1 MEYIKRYVDEE
12 LTDILECMGAVLIV
26 GPKWC
31 GKTTTATQ
39 FAKTIIELQHPTLGK
54 SYIELAD
61 VDPLLLLDGE
71 KPLLIDEWKM
81 APELWDAVRYSVD
94 KTEGYGLYI
103 LTGSTIVDNSKINHK
118 GVGRIHR
125 LMMRPMSLYESGD
138 SNGKISLVDLFN
150 DKDVKINGITSDLSL
165 HDLTFLASRGGWP
178 ETLNIEDKQKQLII
192 ASSYFDNIC
201 RDDTYNIDGVKR
213 DSKLFEAILRSYSRN
228 ISALVSNTKIMA
240 DIEEN
245 YGKISEPTFYSYIT
259 VLKNLFVIDNVSAW
273 APNIR
278 SKQKIRKTEK
288 KEAWAPNIRSKQK
301 IRKTEKKE
309 FIDPSIAVAGLNVT
323 PEMLIYD
330 LETFGFIFETLC
342 IRDLKVYSSPLGGKV
357 LYYNDGTLEVD
368 CVLQIADGR
377 YGLIEFKLGDKRI
390 DEGAQT
396 LLKMDKLIKQK
407 IAEGNT
413 HIPEPSFLAVI
424 TGDPIAKVRKD
435 GVMVIPIGA
444 LR

>member
-12 LTDILECMGAVLIV
+12 LNDILECMGAVLIV

-39 FAKTIIELQHPTLGK
+39 FAKTVIELQHPTLGK

-61 VDPLLLLDGE
+61 VDPLLVLDGE
-71 KPLLIDEWKM
+71 KPLLIDEWQM

-94 KTEGYGLYI
+94 KTDGYGLYI

-138 SNGKISLVDLFN
+138 SNGKISLIDLFN
-150 DKDVKINGITSDLSL
+150 DSDVKINGVTSDLSL
-165 HDLTFLASRGGWP
+165 SDLTFLASRGGWP
-178 ETLNIEDKQKQLII
+178 ETLNIKDKRKQLIV

-228 ISALVSNTKIMA
+228 ISTLVANTKIMS

-245 YGKISEPTFYSYIT
+245 YGKISEPTFYSYIS
-259 VLKNLFVIDNVSAW
+259 VLKNLFVIDNVPAW

-278 SKQKIRKTEK
+278 SKQKIRK
-288 KEAWAPNIRSKQK
+288 S
-301 IRKTEKKE
+301 EKKE
-309 FIDPSIAVAGLNVT
+309 FIDPSIAVAGLNAT
-323 PEMLIYD
+323 PEMLVYD

-342 IRDLKVYSSPLGGKV
+342 IRDLKVYSAPLGGKV

-390 DEGAQT
+390 DDGAKS

-407 IAEGNT
+407 IAEGDT

-424 TGDPIAKVRKD
+424 TGNPIAKVRKD

>member
-12 LTDILECMGAVLIV
+12 LNDILECMGAVLIV

-39 FAKTIIELQHPTLGK
+39 FAKTVIELQHPTLGK

-61 VDPLLLLDGE
+61 VDPLLLLDGK
-71 KPLLIDEWKM
+71 KPLLIDEWQM

-138 SNGKISLVDLFN
+138 SNGKISLIDLFN
-150 DKDVKINGITSDLSL
+150 DSDVKINGVTSDLSL
-165 HDLTFLASRGGWP
+165 SDLTFLASRGGWP
-178 ETLNIEDKQKQLII
+178 ETLNIKDKRKQLIV

-228 ISALVSNTKIMA
+228 ISTLVANTKIMS

-245 YGKISEPTFYSYIT
+245 YGKISEPTFYSYIS
-259 VLKNLFVIDNVSAW
+259 VLKNLFVIDNVPAW

-278 SKQKIRKTEK
+278 SKQKIRK
-288 KEAWAPNIRSKQK
+288 S
-301 IRKTEKKE
+301 EKKE
-309 FIDPSIAVAGLNVT
+309 FIDPSIAVAGLNAT
-323 PEMLIYD
+323 PEMLVYD

-342 IRDLKVYSSPLGGKV
+342 IRDLKVYSAPLGGKV

-390 DEGAQT
+390 DDGAKS

-407 IAEGNT
+407 IAEGDT

-424 TGDPIAKVRKD
+424 TGDSIAKVRKD

>member
-1 MEYIKRYVDEE
+1 MEYIKRYVDDE
-12 LTDILECMGAVLIV
+12 LKNILECMGAVLII

-61 VDPLLLLDGE
+61 VDPLLLLEGE
-71 KPLLIDEWKM
+71 KPLLIDEWQM

-94 KTEGYGLYI
+94 KTDGYGLYI

-138 SNGKISLVDLFN
+138 SNGKISLIDLFN

-165 HDLTFLASRGGWP
+165 RDLTFLASRGGWP
-178 ETLNIEDKQKQLII
+178 ETLNIEDKQKQLTV

-201 RDDTYNIDGVKR
+201 RDDTYSIDGVKR
-213 DSKLFEAILRSYSRN
+213 DSKLFEAILRSYSHN
-228 ISALVSNTKIMA
+228 ISTLVNNTKIMA

-245 YGKISEPTFYSYIT
+245 YGRISEPTFYSYIA
-259 VLKNLFVIDNVSAW
+259 VLKNLFVIDNVL
-273 APNIR
+273 
-278 SKQKIRKTEK
+278 
-288 KEAWAPNIRSKQK
+288 AWAPNIRSKQK

-309 FIDPSIAVAGLNVT
+309 FVDPSIAVAGLNVT
-323 PEMLIYD
+323 PEMLMYD

>member
-12 LTDILECMGAVLIV
+12 LKEILECMGAVLIV

-61 VDPLLLLDGE
+61 VDPLLLLEGE
-71 KPLLIDEWKM
+71 KPLLVDEWQM
-81 APELWDAVRYSVD
+81 APQLWDAVRYSVD
-94 KTEGYGLYI
+94 KTDGYGLYI

-125 LMMRPMSLYESGD
+125 MMMRPMSLYESGD
-138 SNGKISLVDLFN
+138 SNGKISLVDLFD

-165 HDLTFLASRGGWP
+165 SDLTFLASRGGWP
-178 ETLNIEDKQKQLII
+178 ETLNIEDKQKQLIV

-201 RDDTYNIDGVKR
+201 RDDTYNLDGVKR
-213 DSKLFEAILRSYSRN
+213 DSRLFEAILRSYSRN
-228 ISALVSNTKIMA
+228 ISTLVNNTKIMA

-245 YGKISEPTFYSYIT
+245 YGSISEPTFYSYIS
-259 VLKNLFVIDNVSAW
+259 VLKNLFVIDNVPAW
-273 APNIR
+273 
-278 SKQKIRKTEK
+278 S
-288 KEAWAPNIRSKQK
+288 PNIRSKQK

-323 PEMLIYD
+323 PEMLAYD

-342 IRDLKVYSSPLGGKV
+342 IRDLKVYSAPLGGKV

-390 DEGAQT
+390 DAGAQS
-396 LLKMDKLIKQK
+396 LLKMDELIKQR
-407 IAEGNT
+407 IAEGKT

-424 TGDPIAKVRKD
+424 TGDSIAKVRKD

>member
-1 MEYIKRYVDEE
+1 MEYIKRYVDDE
-12 LTDILECMGAVLIV
+12 LNDILECMGAVLIV

-71 KPLLIDEWKM
+71 KPLLIDEWQM

-94 KTEGYGLYI
+94 KTDGYGLYI

-138 SNGKISLVDLFN
+138 SNGNIPLSGLFN
-150 DKDVKINGITSDLSL
+150 EKDVKINGITSDLSL
-165 HDLTFLASRGGWP
+165 RDLTFLASRGGWP
-178 ETLNIEDKQKQLII
+178 ETLNIEDKQKQLIV

-228 ISALVSNTKIMA
+228 ISTLVSNTKIIA

-259 VLKNLFVIDNVSAW
+259 VLKNLFVIDNV
-273 APNIR
+273 P
-278 SKQKIRKTEK
+278 
-288 KEAWAPNIRSKQK
+288 AWAPNIRSKQK

-323 PEMLIYD
+323 PEMLVYD

-342 IRDLKVYSSPLGGKV
+342 IRDLKVYSAPLGGKV

-377 YGLIEFKLGDKRI
+377 YGLIEFKLGEKRI

-407 IAEGNT
+407 ITEGDT

-424 TGDPIAKVRKD
+424 TGGQIAKIRKD

>member
-12 LTDILECMGAVLIV
+12 LKDILECMGAVLIV

-39 FAKTIIELQHPTLGK
+39 FAKTIIELQHPKLGK

-71 KPLLIDEWKM
+71 KPLLIDEWQM
-81 APELWDAVRYSVD
+81 APQLWDAVRYSVD
-94 KTEGYGLYI
+94 KTDGYGLYI

-138 SNGKISLVDLFN
+138 SNGKISLIDLFN
-150 DKDVKINGITSDLSL
+150 DEDVKINGITSDLSL
-165 HDLTFLASRGGWP
+165 KDLTFLASRGGWP
-178 ETLNIEDKQKQLII
+178 ETLNIKDKQKQLIVS
-192 ASSYFDNIC
+192 SSYFDNIC

-228 ISALVSNTKIMA
+228 ISTLVNNTKIMA

-245 YGKISEPTFYSYIT
+245 YGKISEPTFYSYIS
-259 VLKNLFVIDNVSAW
+259 VLKNLFVIDNVPAW

-278 SKQKIRKTEK
+278 SKQKIRK
-288 KEAWAPNIRSKQK
+288 S
-301 IRKTEKKE
+301 EKKE
-309 FIDPSIAVAGLNVT
+309 FIDPSIAVVGLSVT

-342 IRDLKVYSSPLGGKV
+342 IRDLKVYSAPLGGKV

-390 DEGAQT
+390 DDGAQS

-407 IAEGNT
+407 IAEGDT

-424 TGDPIAKVRKD
+424 TGDSIAKVRKD

>member
-12 LTDILECMGAVLIV
+12 LKDLLECMGAVLIV

-39 FAKTIIELQHPTLGK
+39 FAKTIIELQHPKLGK

-71 KPLLIDEWKM
+71 KPLLIDEWQM
-81 APELWDAVRYSVD
+81 APQLWDAVRYSVD

-138 SNGKISLVDLFN
+138 SNGKISLIDLFN

-165 HDLTFLASRGGWP
+165 TDLTFLASRGGWP
-178 ETLNIEDKQKQLII
+178 ETLNIKDKQKQLIV

-201 RDDTYNIDGVKR
+201 RDDIYNIDGVKR

-228 ISALVSNTKIMA
+228 ISTLVNNTKIMA

-245 YGKISEPTFYSYIT
+245 YGKISEPTFYSYIS
-259 VLKNLFVIDNVSAW
+259 VLKNLFIVDNVPAW

-278 SKQKIRKTEK
+278 SKQKIRKSEK
-288 KEAWAPNIRSKQK
+288 RN
-301 IRKTEKKE
+301 
-309 FIDPSIAVAGLNVT
+309 L
-323 PEMLIYD
+323 
-330 LETFGFIFETLC
+330 
-342 IRDLKVYSSPLGGKV
+342 
-357 LYYNDGTLEVD
+357 
-368 CVLQIADGR
+368 
-377 YGLIEFKLGDKRI
+377 
-390 DEGAQT
+390 
-396 LLKMDKLIKQK
+396 
-407 IAEGNT
+407 
-413 HIPEPSFLAVI
+413 
-424 TGDPIAKVRKD
+424 
-435 GVMVIPIGA
+435 
-444 LR
+444 

>member
-1 MEYIKRYVDEE
+1 MEYIKRYVDDE
-12 LTDILECMGAVLIV
+12 LKDILECMGAVLIV

-39 FAKTIIELQHPTLGK
+39 FVKTIIELQHPTLGK

-71 KPLLIDEWKM
+71 KPLLIDEWQM

-94 KTEGYGLYI
+94 KTDGYGLYI

-138 SNGKISLVDLFN
+138 SNGKISLVDLFD

-165 HDLTFLASRGGWP
+165 SDLTFLASRGGWP
-178 ETLNIEDKQKQLII
+178 ETLNIKDKQKQLIV

-228 ISALVSNTKIMA
+228 ISTFVNNTKIMA

-245 YGKISEPTFYSYIT
+245 FGKISEPTFYSYIT
-259 VLKNLFVIDNVSAW
+259 VLKNLFVIDNVPAW

-278 SKQKIRKTEK
+278 SKQKM
-288 KEAWAPNIRSKQK
+288 
-301 IRKTEKKE
+301 RKTEKKE
-309 FIDPSIAVAGLNVT
+309 FVDPSIAVAGLNVT
-323 PEMLIYD
+323 PEMLVYD

-390 DEGAQT
+390 DEGAQS

-407 IAEGNT
+407 IAEGVT

-424 TGDPIAKVRKD
+424 TGGQIAKVRKD

>member
-1 MEYIKRYVDEE
+1 MEYIKRYGDKE
-12 LTDILECMGAVLIV
+12 LKDILECMGAVLIV

-71 KPLLIDEWKM
+71 KPLLIDEWQM

-94 KTEGYGLYI
+94 KTDGYGLYI

-138 SNGKISLVDLFN
+138 SNGKISLVDLFD

-165 HDLTFLASRGGWP
+165 SDLTFLASRGGWP
-178 ETLNIEDKQKQLII
+178 ETLNIKDKQKQLIV

-228 ISALVSNTKIMA
+228 ISTLVSNTKIMA
-240 DIEEN
+240 DIGEN
-245 YGKISEPTFYSYIT
+245 YGKISEPTFYSYIS
-259 VLKNLFVIDNVSAW
+259 VLKNLFVIDNVPAW

-278 SKQKIRKTEK
+278 SR
-288 KEAWAPNIRSKQK
+288 QK

-309 FIDPSIAVAGLNVT
+309 FVDPSIAVAGLNVT
-323 PEMLIYD
+323 PEMLVYD

-390 DEGAQT
+390 DEGAQS

-407 IAEGNT
+407 IATGDT

-424 TGDPIAKVRKD
+424 TGGQIAKVRKD

>member
-12 LTDILECMGAVLIV
+12 LNDILECMGAVLIV

-39 FAKTIIELQHPTLGK
+39 FAKTVIELQHPTLGK

-61 VDPLLLLDGE
+61 VDPLLVLDGE
-71 KPLLIDEWKM
+71 KPLLIDEWQM

-94 KTEGYGLYI
+94 KTDGYGLYI

-138 SNGKISLVDLFN
+138 SNGNIPLSGLFN
-150 DKDVKINGITSDLSL
+150 EKDVKINGITSDLSL
-165 HDLTFLASRGGWP
+165 RDLTFLASRGGWP
-178 ETLNIEDKQKQLII
+178 ETLNIEDKQKQLIV

-228 ISALVSNTKIMA
+228 ISTLVSNTKIIA

-259 VLKNLFVIDNVSAW
+259 VLKNLFVIDNV
-273 APNIR
+273 P
-278 SKQKIRKTEK
+278 
-288 KEAWAPNIRSKQK
+288 AWAPNIRSKQK

-323 PEMLIYD
+323 PEMLVYD

-342 IRDLKVYSSPLGGKV
+342 IRDLKVYSAPLGGKV

-377 YGLIEFKLGDKRI
+377 YGLIEFKLGEKRI

-407 IAEGNT
+407 IAEGDT

-424 TGDPIAKVRKD
+424 TGGQIAKIRKD

>member
-12 LTDILECMGAVLIV
+12 LKDILECMGAVLIV

-71 KPLLIDEWKM
+71 KPLLIDEWQM

-94 KTEGYGLYI
+94 KTDDYGLYI

-138 SNGKISLVDLFN
+138 SNGKISLIDLFN
-150 DKDVKINGITSDLSL
+150 DKDVKINGITSDLYLS
-165 HDLTFLASRGGWP
+165 DLTFLASRGGWP
-178 ETLNIEDKQKQLII
+178 ETLNIEDKQKQLIV

-201 RDDTYNIDGVKR
+201 RDDTYNIDSVKR
-213 DSKLFEAILRSYSRN
+213 DSKIFESILRSYSRN
-228 ISALVSNTKIMA
+228 ISTLVNNTRIMV

-245 YGKISEPTFYSYIT
+245 YGKISEPTFYSYIS
-259 VLKNLFVIDNVSAW
+259 VLKNLFVIENVPAW
-273 APNIR
+273 SPNIR
-278 SKQKIRKTEK
+278 SKQKIRK
-288 KEAWAPNIRSKQK
+288 S
-301 IRKTEKKE
+301 EKKE

-323 PEMLIYD
+323 PEMLVYD

-342 IRDLKVYSSPLGGKV
+342 IRDLNVYSAPLGGKV

-368 CVLQIADGR
+368 RVLKIADGR

-390 DEGAQT
+390 NEGAQT

-407 IAEGNT
+407 IANGDT

-424 TGDPIAKVRKD
+424 TGDNIAKVRKD
-435 GVMVIPIGA
+435 GVMVIPIGT

>member
-288 KEAWAPNIRSKQK
+288 KE
-301 IRKTEKKE
+301 

-407 IAEGNT
+407 IAKGDT

>member
-12 LTDILECMGAVLIV
+12 LKDILECMGAVLII

-61 VDPLLLLDGE
+61 VDPLLLLEGE
-71 KPLLIDEWKM
+71 KPLLIDEWQM

-94 KTEGYGLYI
+94 KTDGYGLYI

-125 LMMRPMSLYESGD
+125 VMMRPMSLYESGD
-138 SNGKISLVDLFN
+138 SNGKISLIDLFKDN
-150 DKDVKINGITSDLSL
+150 DVKINGITSDISLS
-165 HDLTFLASRGGWP
+165 DLTFLASRGGWP
-178 ETLNIEDKQKQLII
+178 ETLNIEDKQKQLIV

-228 ISALVSNTKIMA
+228 ISTLVANTKIMA

-245 YGKISEPTFYSYIT
+245 YGRISEPTFYSYIS
-259 VLKNLFVIDNVSAW
+259 VLKNLFVIDNIPSW

-278 SKQKIRKTEK
+278 SKQKIRK
-288 KEAWAPNIRSKQK
+288 S
-301 IRKTEKKE
+301 EKKE

-323 PEMLIYD
+323 PEMLMYD

-342 IRDLKVYSSPLGGKV
+342 IRDLKVYSAPLGGRV
-357 LYYNDGTLEVD
+357 FYYNDGTLEVD
-368 CVLQIADGR
+368 CVLQIADGH

-390 DEGAQT
+390 EEGAQT
-396 LLKMDKLIKQK
+396 LLKMDKLIKEK
-407 IAEGNT
+407 IAKGDT
-413 HIPEPSFLAVI
+413 YIPEPSFLAII
-424 TGDPIAKVRKD
+424 TGDQIAKVRKD

>member
-138 SNGKISLVDLFN
+138 SNGNISLVDLFN
-150 DKDVKINGITSDLSL
+150 NNDVKINGITSDLSL
-165 HDLTFLASRGGWP
+165 RDLTFLASRGGWP
-178 ETLNIEDKQKQLII
+178 ETVNIEDKQKQLIV

-259 VLKNLFVIDNVSAW
+259 VLKNLFVIDNVS
-273 APNIR
+273 
-278 SKQKIRKTEK
+278 
-288 KEAWAPNIRSKQK
+288 AWAPNIRSKQK

>member
-1 MEYIKRYVDEE
+1 VEYIKRYVDEE
-12 LTDILECMGAVLIV
+12 LNDILKCMGAVLIV

-39 FAKTIIELQHPTLGK
+39 FAKTVIELQHPTLGK
-54 SYIELAD
+54 SYIELAE

-71 KPLLIDEWKM
+71 KPLLIDEWQM

-94 KTEGYGLYI
+94 KTDGYGLYI

-138 SNGKISLVDLFN
+138 SNGKISLIDLFN
-150 DKDVKINGITSDLSL
+150 DSDVKINGVTSDLSL
-165 HDLTFLASRGGWP
+165 SDLTFLASRGGWP
-178 ETLNIEDKQKQLII
+178 ETLNIKDKRKQLIV

-228 ISALVSNTKIMA
+228 ISTLVANTKIMS

-245 YGKISEPTFYSYIT
+245 YGKISEPTFYSYIS
-259 VLKNLFVIDNVSAW
+259 VLKILFVIDNVPAW

-278 SKQKIRKTEK
+278 SKQKIRK
-288 KEAWAPNIRSKQK
+288 S
-301 IRKTEKKE
+301 EKKE
-309 FIDPSIAVAGLNVT
+309 FIDPSIAVAGLNAT
-323 PEMLIYD
+323 PEMLVYD

-342 IRDLKVYSSPLGGKV
+342 IRDLKVYSAPLGGKV

-390 DEGAQT
+390 DDGAKS

-407 IAEGNT
+407 IAEGDT

-424 TGDPIAKVRKD
+424 TGDSIAKVRKD

>member
-12 LTDILECMGAVLIV
+12 LNDILECMGAVLIV

-39 FAKTIIELQHPTLGK
+39 FAKTVIELQHPTLGK

-61 VDPLLLLDGE
+61 VDPLLVLDGE
-71 KPLLIDEWKM
+71 KPLLIDEWQM

-94 KTEGYGLYI
+94 KTDGYGLYI

-138 SNGKISLVDLFN
+138 SNGKISLIDLFN
-150 DKDVKINGITSDLSL
+150 DSDVKINGVTSDLSL
-165 HDLTFLASRGGWP
+165 SDLTFLASRGGWP
-178 ETLNIEDKQKQLII
+178 ETLNIKDKRKQLIV

-228 ISALVSNTKIMA
+228 ISTLVANTKIMS

-245 YGKISEPTFYSYIT
+245 YGKISEPTFYSYIS
-259 VLKNLFVIDNVSAW
+259 VLKNLFVIDNVPAW

-278 SKQKIRKTEK
+278 SKQKIRK
-288 KEAWAPNIRSKQK
+288 S
-301 IRKTEKKE
+301 EKKE
-309 FIDPSIAVAGLNVT
+309 FIDPPIAVAGLNAT
-323 PEMLIYD
+323 PEMLVYD

-342 IRDLKVYSSPLGGKV
+342 IRDLKVYSAPLGGKV

-390 DEGAQT
+390 DDGAKS

-407 IAEGNT
+407 IAEGDT

-424 TGDPIAKVRKD
+424 TGDSIAKVRKD

>member
-71 KPLLIDEWKM
+71 KPLLIDEWQM

-228 ISALVSNTKIMA
+228 ISTLVSNTKIIA

-259 VLKNLFVIDNVSAW
+259 VLKNLFVIDNV
-273 APNIR
+273 P
-278 SKQKIRKTEK
+278 
-288 KEAWAPNIRSKQK
+288 AWAPNIRSKQK

-323 PEMLIYD
+323 PEMLVYD

-342 IRDLKVYSSPLGGKV
+342 IRDLKVYSAPLGGKV

-377 YGLIEFKLGDKRI
+377 YGLIEFKLGEKRI

>member
-71 KPLLIDEWKM
+71 KPLLIDEWQM

-94 KTEGYGLYI
+94 KTDGYGLYI

-165 HDLTFLASRGGWP
+165 RDLTFLASRGGWP
-178 ETLNIEDKQKQLII
+178 ETLNIEDKQKQLIV

-228 ISALVSNTKIMA
+228 ISTLVSNTKIIA

-259 VLKNLFVIDNVSAW
+259 VLKNLFVIDNVS
-273 APNIR
+273 
-278 SKQKIRKTEK
+278 
-288 KEAWAPNIRSKQK
+288 AWAPNIRSKQK

-368 CVLQIADGR
+368 CVLQIDDGR

-413 HIPEPSFLAVI
+413 HIPEPNFLAVI

>member
-1 MEYIKRYVDEE
+1 MEYIKRYVDDK
-12 LTDILECMGAVLIV
+12 LNDILECMGAVLIV

-39 FAKTIIELQHPTLGK
+39 FAKTVIELQHPTLGK

-71 KPLLIDEWKM
+71 KPLLIDEWQM

-94 KTEGYGLYI
+94 KTDGYGLYI

-138 SNGKISLVDLFN
+138 SNGKISLIDLFN
-150 DKDVKINGITSDLSL
+150 DNDVKINGITSDLSL
-165 HDLTFLASRGGWP
+165 SDLTFLASRGGWP
-178 ETLNIEDKQKQLII
+178 ETLNIKDKRKQLIV

-201 RDDTYNIDGVKR
+201 RDDTYNMDGVKR
-213 DSKLFEAILRSYSRN
+213 DSKLFEAIIRSYSRN
-228 ISALVSNTKIMA
+228 ISTLVNNTKIMA

-245 YGKISEPTFYSYIT
+245 YGKISEPTFYSYLS
-259 VLKNLFVIDNVSAW
+259 VLKNLFVIDNVPAW

-278 SKQKIRKTEK
+278 SKQKIRK
-288 KEAWAPNIRSKQK
+288 S
-301 IRKTEKKE
+301 EKKE

-323 PEMLIYD
+323 PEMLVYD

-342 IRDLKVYSSPLGGKV
+342 IRDLKVYSAPLGGKV

-390 DEGAQT
+390 DNGAKS
-396 LLKMDKLIKQK
+396 LLKMDTLIKQK
-407 IAEGNT
+407 IAEGDT

-424 TGDPIAKVRKD
+424 TGDSIAKVRKD

>member
-1 MEYIKRYVDEE
+1 MKYITRYVDKE
-12 LTDILECMGAVLIV
+12 LKDILECMGAVLIV

-39 FAKTIIELQHPTLGK
+39 FANTIIELQHPKLGK

-61 VDPLLLLDGE
+61 VDPLVLLDGK
-71 KPLLIDEWKM
+71 KPLLIDEWQM
-81 APELWDAVRYSVD
+81 APKLWDAVRYSVD
-94 KTEGYGLYI
+94 KTDGYGLYI

-125 LMMRPMSLYESGD
+125 LLMRPMSLYESGD

-150 DKDVKINGITSDLSL
+150 DNDVIINGITSDLSL
-165 HDLTFLASRGGWP
+165 SDLIFLASRGGWP
-178 ETLNIEDKQKQLII
+178 ETLNIKDKEKQLIV

-213 DSKLFEAILRSYSRN
+213 DSKIFEAILRSYSRN
-228 ISALVSNTKIMA
+228 ISTLVNNTKIIA

-245 YGKISEPTFYSYIT
+245 YGKISESTFYSYIS
-259 VLKNLFVIDNVSAW
+259 VLKNLFVIDNV
-273 APNIR
+273 P
-278 SKQKIRKTEK
+278 
-288 KEAWAPNIRSKQK
+288 AWAPNIRSKQK

-323 PEMLIYD
+323 PEMLMFD
-330 LETFGFIFETLC
+330 LKTFGFIFETLC
-342 IRDLKVYSSPLGGKV
+342 IRDLKVYSAPLGGKV

-377 YGLIEFKLGDKRI
+377 YGLIEFKLGEKRI
-390 DEGAQT
+390 DEGAQS
-396 LLKMDKLIKQK
+396 LIKIDKLIKQK
-407 IAEGNT
+407 IADGDT

-424 TGDPIAKVRKD
+424 TGDEIAKIRKD
-435 GVMVIPIGA
+435 GVLVIPIGT

>member
-1 MEYIKRYVDEE
+1 MSIIYLKRYLDKIIQER
-12 LTDILECMGAVLIV
+12 LDMIGAIVIV

-39 FAKTIIELQHPTLGK
+39 FAKSVIELQHPTLGK

-61 VDPLLLLDGE
+61 VDPLLLLEGE
-71 KPLLIDEWKM
+71 KPLLVDEWQM
-81 APELWDAVRYSVD
+81 APQLWDAVRYSVD
-94 KTEGYGLYI
+94 KTDGYGLYI

-125 LMMRPMSLYESGD
+125 MMMRPMSLYESGD
-138 SNGKISLVDLFN
+138 SNGKISLVDLFD

-165 HDLTFLASRGGWP
+165 SDLTFLASRGGWP
-178 ETLNIEDKQKQLII
+178 ETLNIEDKQKQLIV

-201 RDDTYNIDGVKR
+201 RDDTYNLDGVKR
-213 DSKLFEAILRSYSRN
+213 DSRLFEAILRSYSRN
-228 ISALVSNTKIMA
+228 ISTLVNNTKIMA

-245 YGKISEPTFYSYIT
+245 YGSISEPTFYSYIS
-259 VLKNLFVIDNVSAW
+259 VLKNLFVIDNVPAW
-273 APNIR
+273 
-278 SKQKIRKTEK
+278 S
-288 KEAWAPNIRSKQK
+288 PNIRSKQK

-323 PEMLIYD
+323 PEMLAYD

-342 IRDLKVYSSPLGGKV
+342 IRDLKVYSAPLGGKV

-390 DEGAQT
+390 DAGAQS
-396 LLKMDKLIKQK
+396 LLKMDELIKQR
-407 IAEGNT
+407 IAEGKT

-424 TGDPIAKVRKD
+424 TGDSIAKVRKD

>member
-71 KPLLIDEWKM
+71 KPLLIDEWQM

-288 KEAWAPNIRSKQK
+288 KE
-301 IRKTEKKE
+301 

-413 HIPEPSFLAVI
+413 HVPEPSFLAVI

>member
-71 KPLLIDEWKM
+71 KPLLIDEWQM

-138 SNGKISLVDLFN
+138 SNGKISLIDLFN
-150 DKDVKINGITSDLSL
+150 DSDVKINGVTSDLSL
-165 HDLTFLASRGGWP
+165 SDLTFLASRGGWP

-259 VLKNLFVIDNVSAW
+259 VLKNLFVIDNVS
-273 APNIR
+273 
-278 SKQKIRKTEK
+278 
-288 KEAWAPNIRSKQK
+288 AWAPNIRSKQK

>member
-1 MEYIKRYVDEE
+1 
-12 LTDILECMGAVLIV
+12 MGAVLIV

-31 GKTTTATQ
+31 GKTTTASQ
-39 FAKTIIELQHPTLGK
+39 FAKSIIELQHPTLGK
-54 SYIELAD
+54 SFIELAD
-61 VDPLLLLDGE
+61 VDPLLLLDRE
-71 KPLLIDEWKM
+71 KPLLIDEWQM

-94 KTEGYGLYI
+94 KTDGYGLYI

-138 SNGKISLVDLFN
+138 SNGKISLIDLFN

-165 HDLTFLASRGGWP
+165 RDLTFLASRGGWP
-178 ETLNIEDKQKQLII
+178 ETLNIQDKQKQLIV

-201 RDDTYNIDGVKR
+201 RDDTYTIDGVKR

-228 ISALVSNTKIMA
+228 ISTLVNNTKIMA

-245 YGKISEPTFYSYIT
+245 YGKISEPTFYSYIS
-259 VLKNLFVIDNVSAW
+259 VLKNLFVIDNV
-273 APNIR
+273 P
-278 SKQKIRKTEK
+278 
-288 KEAWAPNIRSKQK
+288 AWAPNIRSKQK

-323 PEMLIYD
+323 PEMLVYD

-342 IRDLKVYSSPLGGKV
+342 IRDLKVYSAPLGGKV
-357 LYYNDGTLEVD
+357 LYYNDGTLVVD
-368 CVLQIADGR
+368 CILQIADGR

-390 DEGAQT
+390 DDGAQS
-396 LLKMDKLIKQK
+396 LLMMDKLIKEK
-407 IAEGNT
+407 IANGDT

-424 TGDPIAKVRKD
+424 TGDSIAKVRKD
-435 GVMVIPIGA
+435 GVMVIPIGT

>member
-1 MEYIKRYVDEE
+1 MEYIKRYVDDE
-12 LTDILECMGAVLIV
+12 LNDILECMGAVLIV

-71 KPLLIDEWKM
+71 KPLLIDEWQM

-94 KTEGYGLYI
+94 KTDGYGLYI

-138 SNGKISLVDLFN
+138 SNGKISLIDLFN
-150 DKDVKINGITSDLSL
+150 DNDVKINGVTSDLSL
-165 HDLTFLASRGGWP
+165 SDLIFLASRGGWP
-178 ETLNIEDKQKQLII
+178 ETLNIKDKRKQLIV

-201 RDDTYNIDGVKR
+201 RDDTYNMDGVKR

-228 ISALVSNTKIMA
+228 ISTFVNNTKIMS

-245 YGKISEPTFYSYIT
+245 YGKISEPTFYSYIS
-259 VLKNLFVIDNVSAW
+259 VLKNLFVIDNV
-273 APNIR
+273 P
-278 SKQKIRKTEK
+278 
-288 KEAWAPNIRSKQK
+288 AWAPNIRSKQK

-323 PEMLIYD
+323 PEMLVCD

-342 IRDLKVYSSPLGGKV
+342 IRDLKVYSAPLGGKV

-390 DEGAQT
+390 DDGAKS

-407 IAEGNT
+407 IAEGDT
-413 HIPEPSFLAVI
+413 HIPEPNFLAVI
-424 TGDPIAKVRKD
+424 TGDSIAKVRKD

>member
-1 MEYIKRYVDEE
+1 MNYIKRYVDEE
-12 LTDILECMGAVLIV
+12 LKDILECMGAVLIV

-39 FAKTIIELQHPTLGK
+39 FAQTIIELQHPTLGK

-61 VDPLLLLDGE
+61 VDPLLLLEGE
-71 KPLLIDEWKM
+71 KPLLIDEWQM
-81 APELWDAVRYSVD
+81 APQLWDAVRYSVD
-94 KTEGYGLYI
+94 KTDAYGLYI
-103 LTGSTIVDNSKINHK
+103 LTGSTIVDNSKIKHK

-125 LMMRPMSLYESGD
+125 LMMRPMSLYESGE
-138 SNGKISLVDLFN
+138 SNGKISLIDLFN
-150 DKDVKINGITSDLSL
+150 DKNVNINGIQSDLSL
-165 HDLTFLASRGGWP
+165 RDLTFLASRGGWP
-178 ETLNIEDKQKQLII
+178 ETLNIEDKQKQLIV

-213 DSKLFEAILRSYSRN
+213 DSRIFEAILRSYSRN
-228 ISALVSNTKIMA
+228 ISTLVNNTKIMA

-245 YGKISEPTFYSYIT
+245 YGRISEPTFYSYIA
-259 VLKNLFVIDNVSAW
+259 VLKNLFVIDNVPAW
-273 APNIR
+273 SPNIR
-278 SKQKIRKTEK
+278 SKQIIRK
-288 KEAWAPNIRSKQK
+288 S
-301 IRKTEKKE
+301 EKKE
-309 FIDPSIAVAGLNVT
+309 FIDPSIAVAGLGVS

-342 IRDLKVYSSPLGGKV
+342 IRDLKVYSAPLGGKV

-368 CVLQIADGR
+368 CVLQLADGR

-390 DEGAQT
+390 DEGAKT
-396 LLKMDKLIKQK
+396 LLKMDKLIKEK
-407 IAEGNT
+407 IAKGDT

-424 TGDPIAKVRKD
+424 TGGQIARVRKD
-435 GVMVIPIGA
+435 GVMVIPIGT

>member
-1 MEYIKRYVDEE
+1 
-12 LTDILECMGAVLIV
+12 MGAVLIV

-39 FAKTIIELQHPTLGK
+39 FAKTVIELQHPTLGK

-61 VDPLLLLDGE
+61 VDPLVLLEGE
-71 KPLLIDEWKM
+71 KPLLIDEWQM

-94 KTEGYGLYI
+94 KTDGYGLYI

-138 SNGKISLVDLFN
+138 SNGKISLIDLFN
-150 DKDVKINGITSDLSL
+150 DKDIKINGITSDLSL
-165 HDLTFLASRGGWP
+165 SDLTFLASRGGWP
-178 ETLNIEDKQKQLII
+178 ETLNIEDKQKQLIV

-201 RDDTYNIDGVKR
+201 RDDTYNIEGIKR

-228 ISALVSNTKIMA
+228 ISTLVANTRIMA

-245 YGKISEPTFYSYIT
+245 YGRISEPTFYSYIA
-259 VLKNLFVIDNVSAW
+259 VLKNLFVIDNV
-273 APNIR
+273 P
-278 SKQKIRKTEK
+278 
-288 KEAWAPNIRSKQK
+288 AWAPNIRSKQK

-309 FIDPSIAVAGLNVT
+309 FVDPSIAVAGLNAT
-323 PEMLIYD
+323 PEMLMYD

-342 IRDLKVYSSPLGGKV
+342 IRDLKVYSAPLGGKV

-390 DEGAQT
+390 DDGAQT

-407 IAEGNT
+407 IADGNT
-413 HIPEPSFLAVI
+413 YIPEPSFLAII
-424 TGDPIAKVRKD
+424 TGDSIAKVRKD

>member
-1 MEYIKRYVDEE
+1 MEYIKRYVDDE
-12 LTDILECMGAVLIV
+12 LKDILECMGAVLIV

-71 KPLLIDEWKM
+71 KPLLIDEWQM

-94 KTEGYGLYI
+94 KTDGYGLYI

-138 SNGKISLVDLFN
+138 SNGKISLVDLFD

-165 HDLTFLASRGGWP
+165 SDLTFLASRGGWP
-178 ETLNIEDKQKQLII
+178 ETLNIKDKQKQLIV

-228 ISALVSNTKIMA
+228 ISTLVNNTKIMA

-245 YGKISEPTFYSYIT
+245 FGKISEPTFYSYIT
-259 VLKNLFVIDNVSAW
+259 VLKNLFVIDNVPAW

-278 SKQKIRKTEK
+278 SKQKM
-288 KEAWAPNIRSKQK
+288 
-301 IRKTEKKE
+301 RKTEKKE
-309 FIDPSIAVAGLNVT
+309 FVDPSIAVAGLNVT
-323 PEMLIYD
+323 PEMLVYD

-390 DEGAQT
+390 DEGAQS

-407 IAEGNT
+407 IAEGVT

-424 TGDPIAKVRKD
+424 TGGQIAKVRKD

>member
-288 KEAWAPNIRSKQK
+288 KE
-301 IRKTEKKE
+301 

-330 LETFGFIFETLC
+330 LETFGFIFEILC

>member
-12 LTDILECMGAVLIV
+12 LKNILECMGAVLIV

-39 FAKTIIELQHPTLGK
+39 FANTIIELQHPTLGK

-61 VDPLLLLDGE
+61 VDPLLLLEGE
-71 KPLLIDEWKM
+71 KPLLIDEWQM

-94 KTEGYGLYI
+94 KTDGYGLYI

-138 SNGKISLVDLFN
+138 SNGKISLIDLFN
-150 DKDVKINGITSDLSL
+150 DKNVKINGITSDLSL
-165 HDLTFLASRGGWP
+165 TDLTFLAARGGWP
-178 ETLNIEDKQKQLII
+178 ETLNIDDKQKQLIV

-228 ISALVSNTKIMA
+228 ISTLVNNTKIMA

-245 YGKISEPTFYSYIT
+245 YGKISEPTFYSYIS
-259 VLKNLFVIDNVSAW
+259 VLKNLFVIDNVPAW
-273 APNIR
+273 TPNIR
-278 SKQKIRKTEK
+278 SKQKIRK
-288 KEAWAPNIRSKQK
+288 S
-301 IRKTEKKE
+301 EKKE
-309 FIDPSIAVAGLNVT
+309 FVDPSIAVAGLSVT
-323 PEMLIYD
+323 PEILVYD

-342 IRDLKVYSSPLGGKV
+342 IRDLRVYSAPLGGKV

-390 DEGAQT
+390 DEGAQS

-407 IAEGNT
+407 IAEGDT
-413 HIPEPSFLAVI
+413 HIPEPSFLAVV
-424 TGDPIAKVRKD
+424 TGDTIAKIRKD
-435 GVMVIPIGA
+435 GVMVIPIGV

>member
-12 LTDILECMGAVLIV
+12 LNDILECMGAVLIV

-39 FAKTIIELQHPTLGK
+39 FAKTVIELQHPTLGK
-54 SYIELAD
+54 SYIELAE

-71 KPLLIDEWKM
+71 KPLLIDEWQM

-94 KTEGYGLYI
+94 KTDGYGLYI

-138 SNGKISLVDLFN
+138 SNGKISLIDLFN
-150 DKDVKINGITSDLSL
+150 DSDVKINGVTSDLSL
-165 HDLTFLASRGGWP
+165 SDLTFLASRGGWP
-178 ETLNIEDKQKQLII
+178 ETLNIKDKRKQLIV

-228 ISALVSNTKIMA
+228 ISTLVANTKIMS

-245 YGKISEPTFYSYIT
+245 YGKISEPTFYSYIS
-259 VLKNLFVIDNVSAW
+259 VLKNLFVIDNVPAW

-278 SKQKIRKTEK
+278 SKQKIRK
-288 KEAWAPNIRSKQK
+288 S
-301 IRKTEKKE
+301 EKKE
-309 FIDPSIAVAGLNVT
+309 FIDPSIAVAGLNAT
-323 PEMLIYD
+323 PEMLVYD

-342 IRDLKVYSSPLGGKV
+342 IRDLKVYSAPLGGKV

-390 DEGAQT
+390 DDGAKS
-396 LLKMDKLIKQK
+396 LLKMDNLIKQK
-407 IAEGNT
+407 IAEGDT

-424 TGDPIAKVRKD
+424 TGDSIAKVRKD

>member
-12 LTDILECMGAVLIV
+12 LKDMLECMGAVLIV

-54 SYIELAD
+54 SYIELVD

-71 KPLLIDEWKM
+71 KPLLIDEWQM

-94 KTEGYGLYI
+94 KTDGYGLYI
-103 LTGSTIVDNSKINHK
+103 LTGSTIVDNYKINHK

-165 HDLTFLASRGGWP
+165 RDLTFLASRGGWP
-178 ETLNIEDKQKQLII
+178 ETLNIEDKQKQLIV

-213 DSKLFEAILRSYSRN
+213 DSKLFKAILRSYSRN
-228 ISALVSNTKIMA
+228 ISTLVSNTKIIA

-259 VLKNLFVIDNVSAW
+259 VLKNLFVIDNVS
-273 APNIR
+273 
-278 SKQKIRKTEK
+278 
-288 KEAWAPNIRSKQK
+288 AWAPNIRSKQK

-424 TGDPIAKVRKD
+424 TGIPIAKVRKD